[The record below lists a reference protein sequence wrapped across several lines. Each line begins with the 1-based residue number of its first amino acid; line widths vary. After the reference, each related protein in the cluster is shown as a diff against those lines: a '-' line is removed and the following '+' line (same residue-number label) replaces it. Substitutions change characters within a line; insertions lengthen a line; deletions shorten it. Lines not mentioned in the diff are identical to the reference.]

1 MPIFSIIFL
10 FIIAII
16 FIRYRTSEN
25 RFYALFALTVIL
37 QIHFFQGYFIKIGA
51 NEIWSCESLSLKILA
66 FYSLWLIFSGR
77 ARLGRNIYIG
87 VMLCLLFLLGSI
99 AYETFVPFDGLL
111 MPHMEGNTDG
121 GYSWDNLV
129 AGKVAM
135 VGYQPSLQ
143 ELVGASKTFLYY
155 ILVLA
160 TFKAFFNLEFF
171 TRSLMSVIKWG
182 KLCIYYGLFE
192 FFLKNAVGQLTFTY
206 DLAGA
211 LFGVN
216 RAAIFTEA
224 FSKGGTFYS
233 LQGFTREPSHYVM
246 YLFTIALF
254 MVLAGVC
261 QKRCLEIGVY
271 IKKTFYPF
279 EIILSVLVM
288 FLCGGFSTVW
298 LTCLL
303 LVATVIVYI
312 HSRHLSLLQWISK
325 YQATVFGFMVVGM
338 VLAYAISENDYLNG
352 RLQDAL
358 YIVSFLQP
366 GNLDITGLVG
376 VIGAGSEGIGS
387 TISRFGSIAY
397 GLEICMGRPLFG
409 IGPGTLWVHDTLI
422 TLWLSYGILAL
433 LALYYLLTR
442 SRFGLRYDHV
452 LLVVL
457 LVVGGLPMNINMQGL
472 SLSYIVFAEASA
484 IYLLQPDQLPEQ
496 EKRSLLAEH
505 PAKASSKD

>member
-77 ARLGRNIYIG
+77 ARLGRNIYRG

-312 HSRHLSLLQWISK
+312 HSRHLSLLQWYGLSAPTSPSTTSAAPSAASSSPCHCVYSGGYAGCNDKGADIPAETCYNRNVWFAGGKLYVCIENLLSV
-325 YQATVFGFMVVGM
+325 AVAAGRDPAPAVGAGM
-338 VLAYAISENDYLNG
+338 VYVPPAAAGAVVSAG
-352 RLQDAL
+352 RVRRAL
-358 YIVSFLQP
+358 CPVAAP
-366 GNLDITGLVG
+366 GRVAACGAA
-376 VIGAGSEGIGS
+376 GAG
-387 TISRFGSIAY
+387 
-397 GLEICMGRPLFG
+397 
-409 IGPGTLWVHDTLI
+409 
-422 TLWLSYGILAL
+422 
-433 LALYYLLTR
+433 
-442 SRFGLRYDHV
+442 
-452 LLVVL
+452 
-457 LVVGGLPMNINMQGL
+457 N
-472 SLSYIVFAEASA
+472 
-484 IYLLQPDQLPEQ
+484 
-496 EKRSLLAEH
+496 
-505 PAKASSKD
+505 PAAG